1 MPPTVFL
8 IDDDQ
13 AVLTSLSALLSSA
26 GLLTQSFLTAEDFLN
41 HLSDDSRGCVVTD
54 LKLTGMSGL
63 RLQEKLLQMRS
74 HLPVIVV
81 TGRADV
87 ELAVK
92 VMEYGAV
99 TLIQKP
105 YDHNELIQAVR
116 KALEQNAHRHTQAE
130 FIADVRN
137 RLDSL
142 TDDEQ
147 QVLQMVV
154 DGRPNK
160 AIATTLNISM
170 RTVDRRRSSVFEKMN
185 VQTAPELARLL
196 TLIEQAERA
205 SEHVDVRND

>member
-81 TGRADV
+81 TGR
-87 ELAVK
+87 E
-92 VMEYGAV
+92 
-99 TLIQKP
+99 TL
-105 YDHNELIQAVR
+105 
-116 KALEQNAHRHTQAE
+116 
-130 FIADVRN
+130 
-137 RLDSL
+137 SL
-142 TDDEQ
+142 
-147 QVLQMVV
+147 L
-154 DGRPNK
+154 
-160 AIATTLNISM
+160 
-170 RTVDRRRSSVFEKMN
+170 
-185 VQTAPELARLL
+185 
-196 TLIEQAERA
+196 
-205 SEHVDVRND
+205 